1 MQSLRKSSSGVKMV
15 AVGILILFVFIG
27 CAGNS
32 SLSTMTDTT
41 KGGILGGAGGAA
53 IGAIIDHANPWAG
66 ALIGAAGGA
75 LTGALVGHFMDDRKK
90 DLEKALAP
98 QINAGEASVQI
109 LADNALLVTETGST
123 AFAPGSAVVNS
134 GFIPTLQTIAKVVN
148 TYGKTTIAVIGHPDR
163 TGTEAERRAL
173 ANQRAEAIRTMLLGM
188 GVSPALV
195 TASGNPNSKY
205 MDGRAEVV
213 INPLISS

>member
-1 MQSLRKSSSGVKMV
+1 MQSFKKISIGMRLV
-15 AVGILILFVFIG
+15 AVGILILFAAAG
-27 CAGNS
+27 CATNGG
-32 SLSTMTDTT
+32 LSTMTDTT

-75 LTGALVGHFMDDRKK
+75 LTGAVVGHFMDDRKK

-109 LADNALLVTETGST
+109 LADNALLVTETGVT
-123 AFAPGSAVVNS
+123 AFASGSAVVNS
-134 GFIPTLQTIAKVVN
+134 GFIPTLRTIANVVN
-148 TYGKTTIAVIGHPDR
+148 TYGKTTIAVIGHPDS
-163 TGTEAERRAL
+163 TGTETERRTL

-188 GVSPALV
+188 GVSPVLV

-205 MDGRAEVV
+205 MDGRAEIV
-213 INPLISS
+213 IHPLRST